1 MPDTHKA
8 RETASTP
15 NKETVAVALA
25 YKPESDGAPKVLA
38 SGRGGIAEQ
47 ILEVAR
53 ARDIHVRED
62 ADLVQLLRV
71 VELGSEIPVAA
82 FAAVAEILVYMYR
95 ANGGPSHSPSDKDA
109 STAEHASCP

>member
-1 MPDTHKA
+1 MPDTRQDRK
-8 RETASTP
+8 TAAP
-15 NKETVAVALA
+15 PAKETLAVALA
-25 YKPESDGAPKVLA
+25 YKPESDNAPTVLA

-71 VELGSEIPVAA
+71 LEVGSEIPVAA
-82 FAAVAEILVYMYR
+82 FAAVAEILVYLYR
-95 ANGGPSHSPSDKDA
+95 ANGALPDSSNNPVA
-109 STAEHASCP
+109 STPERAS

>member
-1 MPDTHKA
+1 MAKP
-8 RETASTP
+8 P

-25 YKPESDGAPKVLA
+25 YKPESDSAPKILA

-71 VELGSEIPVAA
+71 VEIGSEIPVAA

-95 ANGGPSHSPSDKDA
+95 ANGGATHSPNENDPT
-109 STAEHASCP
+109 TAEHVSCP